1 MVAYDYIWHEIKRR
15 ATEKAVLF
23 MNIISLLKPDTVMPN
38 LTVSDKQE
46 VLNELINSLSSMVSN
61 EELEAIREAV
71 FERESVM
78 STGVGKGL
86 AIPHGKG
93 KGITDNYAAFALL
106 KEPVNY
112 EAIDGEPVSMVFL
125 LAGPQSSSSFHI
137 KMLSRISRLMNNSNF
152 RERLQECD
160 SSECILEVFEEE
172 EKAHF
177 GA

>member
-1 MVAYDYIWHEIKRR
+1 
-15 ATEKAVLF
+15 
-23 MNIISLLKPDTVMPN
+23 MNIISLLKPETVMHN
-38 LTVSDKQE
+38 LDVSDKEE
-46 VLNELINSLSSMVSN
+46 VLNELIDSLSSTVD
-61 EELEAIREAV
+61 EDELKAIRDAV

-93 KGITDNYAAFALL
+93 QGINDNYAAFALL
-106 KEPVNY
+106 KEPVDY

-125 LAGPQSSSSFHI
+125 LVGPQSSSSFHI
-137 KMLSRISRLMNNSNF
+137 KMLSRISRLMNNSTF
-152 RERLQECD
+152 RERLQECG
-160 SSECILEVFEEE
+160 SSEGILEVFEEE